1 MTLPRLLIVASLLL
15 SVRLAAD
22 DIAVV
27 AKDDC
32 RTIGPGYQVA
42 PQDSANAAFL
52 TAAKEALWSQAPY
65 DRAFPLINPP
75 AWGRVVSPETSG
87 RLQIR
92 QSFARGFVFRLDM
105 AHLLPKH
112 TYVLCING
120 RPQHPGNELLPQ
132 SVPGHEEEKYYD
144 FCTVTTDDT
153 GGCHAGYALLLHPGP
168 YNVHFYVKDTTDHKI
183 VLYGL
188 DYFDFTAE

>member
-1 MTLPRLLIVASLLL
+1 MKLKRLPIVASLLL
-15 SVRLAAD
+15 CARLAAD

-52 TAAKEALWSQAPY
+52 TAAKEALSSQAPY

-92 QSFARGFVFRLDM
+92 QSFARGFVFHLDM
-105 AHLLPKH
+105 VHLLARH

-144 FCTVTTDDT
+144 FCTVTTDDQ
-153 GGCHAGYALLLHPGP
+153 GGYRAGSPSCSIQAP
-168 YNVHFYVKDTTDHKI
+168 TTS
-183 VLYGL
+183 
-188 DYFDFTAE
+188 TST